1 MNQSPISLAQTVPE
15 GSEERQYLVFNL
27 HGELFALGLLNVRE
41 IIEYNQLT
49 EVPLMP
55 DAVRG
60 VINLR
65 GAVVPV
71 IDLSACFWKRR
82 AEPGKRTCIVIVEL
96 DESAKQRVMGI
107 LVDAV
112 NKVVEIPR
120 ADIEPP
126 PTFGARIRT
135 DFIDGMGKLDDRFVI
150 ILNAARV
157 LSVDQLATLGDD
169 LAQALLPPEA
179 MAS

>member
-1 MNQSPISLAQTVPE
+1 MSQNPITLAQSYVQAA
-15 GSEERQYLVFNL
+15 EEQQYLVFNL
-27 HGELFALGLLNVRE
+27 RGELFALGLLNVRE

-71 IDLSACFWKRR
+71 IDLAASFWRQR
-82 AEPGKRTCIVIVEL
+82 TAPGKRTCIIIVEL
-96 DESAKQRVMGI
+96 GESAKQRVMGI

-112 NKVVEIPR
+112 NKVVEIPG

-126 PTFGARIRT
+126 PSFGTKIRT
-135 DFIDGMGKLDDRFVI
+135 DFIHGMGKLEDRFVI

-157 LSVDQLATLGDD
+157 LSVDQLAAIGEELPQ
-169 LAQALLPPEA
+169 LAAEALPAL
-179 MAS
+179 

>member
-1 MNQSPISLAQTVPE
+1 MTQNHLSLAQEATKAADE
-15 GSEERQYLVFNL
+15 QQYLVFNL
-27 HGELFALGLLNVRE
+27 RGELFALGLLNVRE
-41 IIEYNQLT
+41 IIEYDQLT

-55 DAVRG
+55 DSVRG

-71 IDLSACFWKRR
+71 IDLSASFWKQR
-82 AEPGKRTCIVIVEL
+82 AIPGKRTCIVIVEL
-96 DESAKQRVMGI
+96 DDSAKQRVMGI

-126 PTFGARIRT
+126 PSFGTKIRT
-135 DFIDGMGKLDDRFVI
+135 DFIHGMGKLDEQFVI

-157 LSVDQLATLGDD
+157 LSVEQLAALGEDS
-169 LAQALLPPEA
+169 LALPAEVAAP
-179 MAS
+179 

>member
-107 LVDAV
+107 VVDAV

-120 ADIEPP
+120 AEIEPP

-135 DFIDGMGKLDDRFVI
+135 DFIAGMGKLDDRFVI
-150 ILNAARV
+150 ILNVGRA
-157 LSVDQLATLGDD
+157 LSIDQLASAIDHLS
-169 LAQALLPPEA
+169 ALTEEA
-179 MAS
+179 MA

>member
-1 MNQSPISLAQTVPE
+1 MSQTTLALPTDQIT
-15 GSEERQYLVFNL
+15 EEQQHLVFTL
-27 HGELFALGLLNVRE
+27 RGELFALGLLNVRE

-55 DAVRG
+55 DTVRG

-65 GAVVPV
+65 GSVVPV
-71 IDLSACFWKRR
+71 IDLSASFWKQRST
-82 AEPGKRTCIVIVEL
+82 PGKRTCIVIVEL
-96 DESAKQRVMGI
+96 DDSAKQRVMGI

-126 PTFGARIRT
+126 PSFGTKIRT
-135 DFIDGMGKLDDRFVI
+135 DFIGGMGKLDDRFVI

-157 LSVDQLATLGDD
+157 LSVDQLAALGED
-169 LAQALLPPEA
+169 LLQLPAEA
-179 MAS
+179 AAA

>member
-1 MNQSPISLAQTVPE
+1 MSQNLLSLTEAQ
-15 GSEERQYLVFNL
+15 GAEEQQYLVFTL
-27 HGELFALGLLNVRE
+27 RGELFALGLLNVRE

-55 DAVRG
+55 DTVRG

-71 IDLSACFWKRR
+71 IDLSSSFWKQR
-82 AEPGKRTCIVIVEL
+82 ATPGKRTCIVIVEL
-96 DESAKQRVMGI
+96 DDSAKQRVMGI
-107 LVDAV
+107 LVDSV

-126 PTFGARIRT
+126 PSFGTKIRT
-135 DFIDGMGKLDDRFVI
+135 DFIAGMGKLDDHFVI

-157 LSVDQLATLGDD
+157 LSVEQLAALQED
-169 LAQALLPPEA
+169 LQQVPAEA
-179 MAS
+179 VA